1 MRANY
6 AVSMQVYV
14 KAGSVVYVTFQLYET
29 LSYDY
34 NIIIETSPR
43 IVPRTW
49 LQFTRLHAFSQFD
62 SMIFFV
68 TSFKQEDIWGLIFF
82 SSIVMNVSR

>member
-14 KAGSVVYVTFQLYET
+14 KAWSVVYVTFQLYET

-49 LQFTRLHAFSQFD
+49 LRAVHAITRIQ
-62 SMIFFV
+62 
-68 TSFKQEDIWGLIFF
+68 
-82 SSIVMNVSR
+82 SI

>member
-43 IVPRTW
+43 INENCAQDLAAVHAI
-49 LQFTRLHAFSQFD
+49 TRIQ
-62 SMIFFV
+62 
-68 TSFKQEDIWGLIFF
+68 
-82 SSIVMNVSR
+82 SI